1 MKSTMMINALRV
13 TAFAAAL
20 LTAGVSSA
28 ADVYLQAE
36 SFTKN
41 IPDGGSGVNVSMWGF
56 AQCDS
61 TFATCDPVNSPGPQI
76 EVDLATDTSLTIH
89 VNNTL
94 PVPVSVIAPGL
105 SVDGDPVMMPDG
117 LGRSRVRSL
126 THETASSSTATYIV
140 PLKAGTYLYQSGS
153 WPSLEVPMGLYGAL
167 VVTNG
172 AEAYPADSTHSA
184 ITPNSEAMLLFS
196 ELDPIQ
202 NQRVVDAAAGGVP
215 TQQCV
220 SLRDYVDNATAGY
233 PCTVD
238 YYPVITLINGET
250 SASMGMGEID
260 PGDLVLLRMLNA
272 GQRTHVPAIVNQE
285 MTLITEDGNR
295 YPGNPLVQNE
305 ALLTAGKTLD
315 ALIQTMPAVDVTL
328 AIFDHMPTY
337 KNDADPNAINELASV
352 VIGAGTTVTA
362 PIIYAVND
370 VYAVPEDAAP
380 YNSAFSVL
388 VNDVG
393 LVTPA
398 LSVSTDVSNG
408 TLVFNTATGAF
419 TYTPNPDFSGTDT
432 FSYVAESGGESYPAN
447 VELNVSFVNDAPVAN
462 PDGPY
467 TNAIGP
473 TVTVDAAHGVLGN
486 DVDPDGNALTA
497 VLDGG
502 PVAGLTLN
510 PDGSFEYTGASTTF
524 NYHANDGSLN
534 SGSAAVTINVVT
546 PSNIALNV
554 TEPDGT
560 TTVDSYRWI
569 VQEDAT
575 FHVDPASPPNPWDML
590 STNFHK
596 SYMPV
601 IAQGCVGTECQTDN
615 PVIPVAA
622 FTQAV
627 LDPARHYYV
636 SVLPN
641 DAGTG
646 TGHSLGGAQIPA
658 GTASGATIHVVVNNQ
673 PIPGAQI
680 SVIVFEDNAPT
691 NGVPDTGEPGLGG
704 FEILLEDAAGR
715 YGQSPGTVNF
725 DVNGEPMRNALDC
738 FGGTPQPRGVI
749 LTCPDGTALIQN
761 VPPGKFGVIAVP
773 AAGSG
778 TWTETSTIEGTK
790 VQDTWVLAGEPPFL
804 TEFGAPG
811 YHAFIGFVN
820 PDHTTLPPGNGPP
833 GHSISG
839 NVTMIHSARAP
850 DNTAWDSGNY
860 VALLHTRPWVGL
872 NSLAGGGPNIAT
884 VQADL
889 IGDDA
894 TFTIPNIPDGTYQLV
909 IWDDYLDQ
917 IITYQTVTVAGGD
930 INVGNIPVSTW
941 FGRQEHNVFLDNN
954 ENAVIDGAD
963 EIGLTEQAVNLR
975 FRDGTIFQSF
985 PTDSTG
991 FVPFDQV
998 FPFGNWQIAEIDYAR
1013 YKPTGVTV
1021 TVDGGGDVSGG
1032 PYPGLNNPQDGSP
1045 RQDLGSTV
1053 LLQGFQSM
1061 PGMTSLFDWGK
1072 VPWADGENGG
1082 IAGIV
1087 FYGSTR
1093 GENDPRLTVGDTW
1106 EPGIP
1111 GVTVRLHKEI
1121 PTEAGGTTLKLVAE
1135 VQTDSWDANLPT
1147 GCPGEPPGPFVTQ
1160 TLNGDATRCFDGVRN
1175 FEQVRPGAV
1184 FDGGYAFGDLEPGAY
1199 VVEVV
1204 PPPGYEIIKEEDKN
1218 VDFGDAFEM
1227 APVPMLF
1234 AAAMLVL
1241 PDAAMVAEVQN
1252 TQWGLLAPPCVG
1264 PLHTVPAT
1272 LSLFPD
1278 LLKGGVETYAPFAGA
1293 DRPLCTMKRVILVDK
1308 QNAPADFHLFTAT
1321 PVAGQYAGLSSD
1333 DVAIE
1338 TNPASPTF
1346 SDKWGPAFMPFSQRD
1361 FTGNIVYYGY
1371 TDGFGHYNG
1380 LTPSTFSANI
1390 PIPSGYSPGMY
1401 SVCLNER
1408 VRPDGE
1414 LETYHL
1420 WGYGTFCYT
1429 LMYMPGTTTYP
1440 DTPILP
1446 LAAFAAGY
1454 SPVDCALPDGS
1465 PEVVQ
1470 VDGTGVGPLVAPGG
1484 SLTIISRGNGVD
1496 VPNPDYEGPLA
1507 APHNIPTIKRN
1518 YGFGSSAGTVKLG
1531 ETVLTGVN
1539 WGDATITAP
1548 IPATFPAGEYELV
1561 VTNANG
1567 RQSINT
1573 VTVTV
1578 GTETPIRV
1586 MEAAYPA
1593 TPIQDAIDTAAPGA
1607 LIIVEPG
1614 VYSELVVMSKPVRL
1628 QGSGASTVIDAVKLP
1643 AAKLSAWRT
1652 KVSGLVDAGDVDLL
1666 PGQPDQLDLVGP
1678 GLLST
1683 EQGAGITV
1691 LAKNTGSNSF
1701 SSNPSRIDGFTI
1713 TSADGGGGIFV
1724 NGYAH
1729 NLVIS
1734 NNNVTGNSGNLHG
1747 GIRIG
1752 QPSLPLVGTGPFHF
1766 DDNVNIHHN
1775 AITFNGAQ
1783 ADQAVGGG
1791 LSICTGTDGYNV
1803 NHNYICGNFSLGD
1816 GAGMGHFGL
1825 SDDGVIANNQI
1836 LFNQNFNQG
1845 QGAHGGGLLI
1855 AGELPAAT
1863 PLTLGTGD
1871 VTVDANL
1878 IQGNQ
1883 AGSGQGGGVR
1893 TQLVN
1898 GEDVSAA
1905 PNFPNQWWAITM
1917 TNNMIVN
1924 NVAGWSGGGISM
1936 QDTANASII
1945 LNTIAN
1951 NDSTGTVGA
1960 IVGTSPQPAGISSEA
1975 HSLGLNAAIPGIA
1988 QLSLRRNFSNPVLTH
2003 NIIWHNRAFTYDD
2016 TGTARLLPEL
2026 SPAATG
2032 VCAAGAN
2039 YFDLGVLDPNPAFG
2053 LNPMFSILT
2062 NGSGTNISAN
2072 PQFVHEY
2079 CNTARTLSM
2088 PGPMQVAAEVVE
2100 GGNAIDVRY
2109 GPLTLAWG
2117 SGPWD
2122 YHITGGSP
2130 AINRPVQQTS
2140 VANSNHDI
2148 DNQQR
2153 PNGPRDDVGA
2163 DEYVAGSTTPP
2174 PPAGTPSFQ
2183 SVSLGTLGGGTLAF
2197 GNVGMASSTVTVL
2210 VSSNPVQFGSVTVG
2224 NTNNN
2229 RFSYGG
2235 GTCQNSTVS
2244 ASGTCTVI
2252 VNFNGN
2258 GNAAGSTGTLT
2269 VNHNGAGSPLTLSLT
2284 GS

>member
-41 IPDGGSGVNVSMWGF
+41 IPDGGSGVNVPMWGF

-61 TFATCDPVNSPGPQI
+61 TFTTCDPVNSPGPQI

-94 PVPVSVIAPGL
+94 PIPVSVIAPGL

-126 THETASSSTATYIV
+126 THETASSSTATYNV

-167 VVTNG
+167 VVTNANG
-172 AEAYPADSTHSA
+172 TEAYPADSTHSA

-202 NQRVVDAAAGGVP
+202 NQRVVDAAAVGVP

-220 SLRDYVDNATAGY
+220 SLRDYVDNAAAGY

-295 YPGNPLVQNE
+295 YPGNPLVQTE

-337 KNDADPNAINELASV
+337 KNDADPNALNELASV

-362 PIIYAVND
+362 PTIFAVND
-370 VYAVPEDAAP
+370 DYAVPEDAAP

-388 VNDVG
+388 ANDVG
-393 LVTPA
+393 TSGATV
-398 LSVSTDVSNG
+398 SVNTDVSYG
-408 TLVFNTATGAF
+408 TLVFNTADGSF
-419 TYTPNPDFSGTDT
+419 TYTPDPNFSGTDT
-432 FSYVAESGGESYPAN
+432 FSYVATLAGQSYPAN
-447 VELNVSFVNDAPVAN
+447 VMLNVSFVNDVPVAN
-462 PDGPY
+462 PDAY
-467 TNAIGP
+467 SNAVGS

-486 DVDPDGNALTA
+486 DVDEDGDTLTA
-497 VLDGG
+497 VLDG
-502 PVAGLTLN
+502 VVTGLTLHA
-510 PDGSFEYTGASTTF
+510 DGSFEYAGSSTTF
-524 NYHANDGSLN
+524 SYYANDGTAN
-534 SGSAAVTINVVT
+534 SAVSATVTINVGT

-575 FHVDPASPPNPWDML
+575 FHVDPNSPPDPADML

-601 IAQGCVGTECQTDN
+601 VAQGCVGAECATDN
-615 PVIPVAA
+615 LVIPVAA

-627 LDPARHYYV
+627 LDPTKHYYV

-646 TGHSLGGAQIPA
+646 VGHSLGGAQIPA
-658 GTASGATIHVVVNNQ
+658 GTVSPATIDVVVNTQ
-673 PIPGAQI
+673 PIPTAQI
-680 SVIVFEDNAPT
+680 SVIVFEDIAPT
-691 NGVPDTGEPGLGG
+691 NGVPDAGESGLGG

-715 YGQSPGTVNF
+715 YGQPPGTVNF
-725 DVNGEPMRNALDC
+725 DVNGEPLRNALDC

-761 VPPGKFGVIAVP
+761 LPPGKFGVIVTP
-773 AAGSG
+773 AAGAG
-778 TWTETSTIEGTK
+778 TWTQTSTIEGTN
-790 VQDTWVLAGEPPFL
+790 VQDTWVQAGEPPFL

-820 PDHTTLPPGNGPP
+820 PDHTTLDPTPGPP

-839 NVTMIHSARAP
+839 NVTMTHSARAP

-860 VALLHTRPWVGL
+860 VALSHTRPWVGL
-872 NSLAGGGPNIAT
+872 NSLAGDGPNVAT

-889 IGDDA
+889 VADDA
-894 TFTIPNIPDGTYQLV
+894 TFTIPDIPDGTYQLV

-917 IITYQTVTVAGGD
+917 IIAYQTVTVAGGD
-930 INVGNIPVSTW
+930 IDVGNIPVSTW
-941 FGRQEHNVFLDNN
+941 FGRHEHQVFLDDNV
-954 ENAVIDGAD
+954 NANLDPG
-963 EIGLTEQAVNLR
+963 EIGLTEQVVNIR
-975 FRDGTIFQSF
+975 FRDGTIFQTY

-998 FPFGNWQIAEIDYAR
+998 FPFGNWQIAEIDYSR
-1013 YKPTGVTV
+1013 FKPTGVRV

-1032 PYPGLNNPQDGSP
+1032 PYPGLLNPQTGSP
-1045 RQDLGSTV
+1045 RTDTEPAPV
-1053 LLQGFQSM
+1053 LLEGFQSM
-1061 PGMTSLFDWGK
+1061 PGMTSLFEWGK
-1072 VPWADGENGG
+1072 KPYVDGENGG

-1093 GENDPRLTVGDTW
+1093 GENDPRLTVGDPW

-1121 PTEAGGTTLKLVAE
+1121 PTAEGGTTLTLIDE
-1135 VQTDSWDANLPT
+1135 VKTDSWDANLPT
-1147 GCPGEPPGPFVTQ
+1147 GCPGEDPTGPFVTE

-1184 FDGGYAFGDLEPGAY
+1184 FDGGYAFGDLKPGAY
-1199 VVEVV
+1199 VVEIV
-1204 PPPGYEIIKEEDKN
+1204 PPPGYEVIKEEDKN
-1218 VDFGDAFEM
+1218 VDFGDVFDIAS
-1227 APVPMLF
+1227 VPMMF
-1234 AAAMLVL
+1234 AAAMVVL
-1241 PDAAMVAEVQN
+1241 PDAAMVAEAQN
-1252 TQWGLLAPPCVG
+1252 PQWGLLAPPCVG
-1264 PLHTVPAT
+1264 SLHTVPAT
-1272 LSLFPD
+1272 LSLFPNE
-1278 LLKGGVETYAPFAGA
+1278 VVTYAPFAGA
-1293 DRPLCTMKRVILVDK
+1293 DRPLCNMKRVVLMDK

-1346 SDKWGPAFMPFSQRD
+1346 SDKWGPAYMPFSQRD
-1361 FTGNIVYYGY
+1361 FMGNIVYYGY

-1380 LTPSTFSANI
+1380 LTPSTFSASI

-1408 VRPDGE
+1408 VKPDGSPE
-1414 LETYHL
+1414 PYHL

-1454 SPVDCALPDGS
+1454 NPVDCALPDGS
-1465 PEVVQ
+1465 PVVVQ
-1470 VDGTGVGPLVAPGG
+1470 VDGAGVGPLVAPNG
-1484 SLTIISRGNGVD
+1484 SLTIYSRGVVD

-1507 APHNIPTIKRN
+1507 GAPHNIPTIQRD
-1518 YGFGSSAGTVKLG
+1518 YGFGSSAGTVSLG
-1531 ETVLTGVN
+1531 GTTLTVTSWADGVIS
-1539 WGDATITAP
+1539 ATAP
-1548 IPATFPAGEYELV
+1548 ANPGEYELV

-1567 RQSINT
+1567 KQSINT
-1573 VTVTV
+1573 VTVNV
-1578 GTETPIRV
+1578 GTDTPTV
-1586 MEAAYPA
+1586 VTAGGS
-1593 TPIQDAIDTAAPGA
+1593 IQAAIDAATAGS
-1607 LIIVEPG
+1607 LIIVGPG

-1628 QGSGASTVIDAVKLP
+1628 QGSGANTVIDAVKLP
-1643 AAKLSAWRT
+1643 AAKLSAWQTR
-1652 KVSGLVDAGDVDLL
+1652 VSGLVNAGTVDLL

-1691 LAKNTGSNSF
+1691 LSKNDGSWTVGA
-1701 SSNPSRIDGFTI
+1701 SRIDGFTI
-1713 TSADGGGGIFV
+1713 TGADGGGGIYV
-1724 NGYAH
+1724 NGYAD

-1775 AITFNGAQ
+1775 AITFNGGQ
-1783 ADQAVGGG
+1783 ADVAVGGG
-1791 LSICTGTDGYNV
+1791 LSICTGTDGYSV
-1803 NHNYICGNFSLGD
+1803 NHNYICGNFNLGD
-1816 GAGMGHFGL
+1816 GAGMGHYGL
-1825 SDDGVIANNQI
+1825 SNNGEIAFNQI

-1845 QGAHGGGLLI
+1845 IGAHGGGLLI
-1855 AGELPAAT
+1855 AGEPPAAT
-1863 PLTLGTGD
+1863 TLTLGSGN
-1871 VTVDANL
+1871 VHVDANL
-1878 IQGNQ
+1878 IQGNH
-1883 AGSGQGGGVR
+1883 AGSGNGGGVR
-1893 TQLVN
+1893 TQFVN
-1898 GEDVSAA
+1898 GEDVSAS
-1905 PNFPNQWWAITM
+1905 PNNNGNWWLLRM
-1917 TNNMIVN
+1917 TNNTIVN
-1924 NVAGWSGGGISM
+1924 NVAGGIGGGISM
-1936 QDTANASII
+1936 QDTVHAEIV
-1945 LNTIAN
+1945 LNTVAH
-1951 NDSTGTVGA
+1951 NDSTSTVGA
-1960 IVGTSPQPAGISSEA
+1960 LVGAGPQPAGISSELN
-1975 HSLGLNAAIPGIA
+1975 SLGLNGTIPGNS
-1988 QLSLRRNFSNPVLTH
+1988 QQKVFSNPTLTH
-2003 NIIWHNRAFTYDD
+2003 NILWQNRAFTYDD
-2016 TGTARLLPEL
+2016 STGTARLLPVL
-2026 SPAATG
+2026 APGAVG
-2032 VCAAGAN
+2032 DCAAGAN
-2039 YFDLGVLDPNPAFG
+2039 YFDLGVTDPGFS
-2053 LNPMFSILT
+2053 LNPRFSVLT
-2062 NGSGTNISAN
+2062 TGTGNNTSAN
-2072 PQFVHEY
+2072 PQFVHGY
-2079 CNTARTLSM
+2079 CNTARTLTA
-2088 PGPMQVAAEVVE
+2088 GPMQVAAEVIE
-2100 GGNAIDVRY
+2100 GGNAVDVRY
-2109 GPLTLAWG
+2109 GPLTLEWPPG
-2117 SGPWD
+2117 NGMWD
-2122 YHITGGSP
+2122 YHIASTSS
-2130 AINRPVQQTS
+2130 AIDRPGNQPSGTNVD
-2140 VANSNHDI
+2140 HDI
-2148 DNQQR
+2148 DNQDR
-2153 PNGPRDDVGA
+2153 PNGPRVDVGA
-2163 DEYVAGSTTPP
+2163 DEYVAGSTPP
-2174 PPAGTPSFQ
+2174 PAAGTPSFQ
-2183 SVSLGTLGGGTLAF
+2183 SASLGTLGGGTLAF
-2197 GNVGMASSTVTVL
+2197 GDVGNTSSTLTVL

-2224 NTNNN
+2224 NTNHN

-2252 VNFNGN
+2252 VDFNGS
-2258 GNAAGSTGTLT
+2258 GGGAAGSTGTLT
-2269 VNHNGAGSPLTLSLT
+2269 VNHNGTGSPLTLALT